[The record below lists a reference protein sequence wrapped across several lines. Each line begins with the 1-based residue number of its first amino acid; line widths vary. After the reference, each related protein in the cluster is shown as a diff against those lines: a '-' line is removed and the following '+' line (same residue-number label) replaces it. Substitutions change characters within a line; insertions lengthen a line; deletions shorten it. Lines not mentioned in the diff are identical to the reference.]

1 MKHLLAV
8 LFLLMSIN
16 LVEAACVVNYKKIPR
31 TTTNEETLA
40 RHRQQ
45 ENYIQSRLKERSYSV
60 ITIGDSIMGMW
71 PNELLE
77 SMWGGPLLKAA
88 RGGSTT
94 LDWLKWL
101 DEWDW
106 GSNNPDIVHINIG
119 RNDIGNGGCPQEV
132 ARSILELLT
141 KIKTKWPGVS
151 IMWQNIT
158 PGGEYLRL
166 KDFEIRETNRL
177 VLAQVKSINDL
188 QILDA
193 WSIIYNWCNGYR
205 RCGAF
210 YPGDD
215 YPDGP
220 IHLGLNAY
228 EQIYKNGKVIP

>member
-1 MKHLLAV
+1 MV
-8 LFLLMSIN
+8 D
-16 LVEAACVVNYKKIPR
+16 YKKLPR
-31 TTTNEETLA
+31 TTTNEEVQA

-45 ENYIQSRLKERSYSV
+45 ESYIQSRLKERSYSV

-106 GSNNPDIVHINIG
+106 SLQSPHTVHINIG
-119 RNDIGNGGCPQEV
+119 RNDIGDGACPQE
-132 ARSILELLT
+132 ASRSILELISKL
-141 KIKTKWPGVS
+141 KTKWPDAE
-151 IMWQNIT
+151 IIWQNIP
-158 PGGEYLRL
+158 PGGKYLRL
-166 KDFEIRETNRL
+166 KSFEIRETNRL
-177 VLAQVKSINDL
+177 VLAQADSLNL

-193 WSIIYNWCNGYR
+193 WSIVYNWCNGYR

-228 EQIYKNGKVIP
+228 EQIYKSGRILP